1 MNCELYSAEAA
12 HCPMRDFY
20 HLFLPS
26 RQALACNWRLMRA
39 ANANGL
45 IQSRLVT
52 RLCFI
57 SYAATTQIATE
68 NRPNATQ
75 PNSCVHHSYFIH
87 FHCQRIKTVSLSGQK
102 KYINWVFTCLW
113 YPFYRVPFQVTFLP
127 FQQTFLPCSILS
139 ATNKTSMCHRFR
151 CRISPTFLSHWTA
164 VDRWLIFQVNI
175 IWIGNKSSQ
184 ATSINWYPSE

>member
-1 MNCELYSAEAA
+1 MIERYDWMNCELYSAEAA

-52 RLCFI
+52 RLSFI

-127 FQQTFLPCSILS
+127 FQQLFAQFCRQQIEHRC
-139 ATNKTSMCHRFR
+139 ATDFAAEFHPRFYP
-151 CRISPTFLSHWTA
+151 IEPL
-164 VDRWLIFQVNI
+164 LIA
-175 IWIGNKSSQ
+175 G
-184 ATSINWYPSE
+184 